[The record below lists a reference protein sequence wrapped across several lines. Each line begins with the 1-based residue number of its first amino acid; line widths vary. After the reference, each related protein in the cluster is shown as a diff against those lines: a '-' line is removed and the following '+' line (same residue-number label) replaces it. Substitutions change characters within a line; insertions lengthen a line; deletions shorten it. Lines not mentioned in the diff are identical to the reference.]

1 MPRRSRTRK
10 GNGKGGISVGQILGI
25 AAAVAGFLIAAFL
38 MFKIAAGDLISGGSK
53 NSASNFDVADYTENS
68 LSLRGNVYHVTGT
81 VEERLKW
88 TAERGR
94 LISLEVTDDS
104 GSSPVPVL
112 IPNDF
117 SQVNIDR
124 GAEMGFTVRV
134 DRGGLLVAEEIDD
147 N

>member
-1 MPRRSRTRK
+1 MPRRSRSRK
-10 GNGKGGISVGQILGI
+10 GNGRGGISGGQIIGI

-38 MFKIAAGDLISGGSK
+38 MFKIVAGDLVSGGTRSA
-53 NSASNFDVADYTENS
+53 ASNFDVADYTENS
-68 LSLRGNVYHVTGT
+68 LSLRGNVYHVIGT

-104 GSSPVPVL
+104 GSSPVPIL

-117 SQVNIDR
+117 NQINIDR

-134 DRGGLLVAEEIDD
+134 DRGGLLIAEAIDD

>member
-10 GNGKGGISVGQILGI
+10 GNGKGGISGGQIIGI
-25 AAAVAGFLIAAFL
+25 GAAVAGFLIAAFL
-38 MFKIAAGDLISGGSK
+38 MFKIVAGDLLSGGSD
-53 NSASNFDVADYTENS
+53 NSASSFDVADYTENS
-68 LSLRGNVYHVTGT
+68 LSLRGNVYHLTGT

-88 TAERGR
+88 TDDRGR
-94 LISLEVTDDS
+94 LISLDVTDDS
-104 GSSPVPVL
+104 GSSPIPVL

-117 SQVNIDR
+117 NQVNVDR

-134 DRGGLLVAEEIDD
+134 DRGGLLIAEEIDD